1 MADLVIDLSHW
12 NTVSSWSKVKGA
24 GIMAV
29 IHKATEGSSYIDD
42 QYHGRKSPAL
52 AEGLLWGAY
61 HFLRPGNMATQAQH
75 FVDTSG
81 QCDLYAADHEDP
93 GVSLSD
99 LKAFLSEVYELTGI
113 LPVVYSGHVIKEQV
127 GSSSDPELAQY
138 RLWLAQY
145 SSSPSWPTKI
155 WPKWWIWQH
164 TDQGDCPGIEG
175 DTDLNQYDGTA
186 QQLVDDWVGAEPVPE
201 PEPEPGPAVV
211 TVTISVAGNATVK
224 VITDEDE
231 AS

>member
-12 NTVSSWSKVKGA
+12 NTVTSWSKVKGA
-24 GIMAV
+24 GIMGV
-29 IHKATEGSSYIDD
+29 IHKATEGSSYVDD
-42 QYHGRKSPAL
+42 TYHERKKAAQ

-61 HFLRPGNMATQAQH
+61 HFLRPGNMEAQVDH
-75 FVDTSG
+75 FIDTVG
-81 QCDLYAADHEDP
+81 PIDIYAADHEDP
-93 GVSLSD
+93 GVSLDD
-99 LKAFLSEVYELTGI
+99 LKVFLNRIEAATGI
-113 LPVVYSGHVIKEQV
+113 SPVIYSGHVIKEQV
-127 GSSSDPELAQY
+127 GSSNDPELAQY

-155 WPKWWIWQH
+155 WPKWWLWQH

-201 PEPEPGPAVV
+201 PEPEMAQV
-211 TVTISVAGNATVK
+211 TVTISVIGNATVK
-224 VITDEDE
+224 VITDED
-231 AS
+231 A